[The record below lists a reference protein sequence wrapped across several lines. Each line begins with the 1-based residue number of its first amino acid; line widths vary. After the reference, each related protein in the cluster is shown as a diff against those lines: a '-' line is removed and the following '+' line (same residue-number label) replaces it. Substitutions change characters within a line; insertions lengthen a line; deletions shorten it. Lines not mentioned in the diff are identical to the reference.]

1 MLPLLLVTCS
11 IHLETVSW
19 IVIIVIIITIMV
31 IVIIIIMVEITL
43 GM

>member
-19 IVIIVIIITIMV
+19 IVIIVILIII
-31 IVIIIIMVEITL
+31 IVIIIILVKITL